1 MDKQHL
7 LIYIIISILG
17 LTNYPSLANDQTTPS
32 QPNSQPNSQPTIKP
46 EKPKPDL
53 NQELKKAL
61 CVQDWKKAL
70 QTLDQMVKIAPNYT
84 REINT
89 YRQQIVIIAKS
100 GQIIPNWPSDCNT
113 KKP

>member
-1 MDKQHL
+1 MDKKYL
-7 LIYIIISILG
+7 LISIVMSILG
-17 LTNYPSLANDQTTPS
+17 LTNYPSFTNAQISPS
-32 QPNSQPNSQPTIKP
+32 QSNSQPTIKP

-70 QTLDQMVKIAPNYT
+70 QTLDQMAKISPNYT

-89 YRQQIVIIAKS
+89 YRQQIVRIAKS

-113 KKP
+113 PKP